1 MRINEMT
8 TEGNA
13 LIFDKFS
20 QAVFQEMYG
29 GLCREF
35 VCWSWGLNG

>member
-1 MRINEMT
+1 MI

-20 QAVFQEMYG
+20 QGVFQEMYG
-29 GLCREF
+29 GLRGEF
-35 VCWSWGLNG
+35 VC